1 MRRLL
6 SFCLLLVVS
15 TSLFPARAVAQ
26 PQPDTSRASPGGG
39 LVWGLRGG
47 LVTLRGPFQ
56 ETVGHRHGSFQGFV
70 AVRSPSGF
78 SVGIQLAG
86 TELQKRSETVGLN
99 SGLDVKLQ
107 TTTALTRL
115 GIFGQ
120 YGPRFGAVR
129 PYAEGLLGIHILNT
143 STTLPGDSNQPDNR
157 KTHSESVAPAV
168 GLALGVEVGLYALDI
183 GSIALQLEGRRTHGG
198 TVDYLYYS
206 KAEGEFVRRS
216 SGSSTSALSLGL
228 VFNY

>member
-1 MRRLL
+1 
-6 SFCLLLVVS
+6 
-15 TSLFPARAVAQ
+15 
-26 PQPDTSRASPGGG
+26 
-39 LVWGLRGG
+39 
-47 LVTLRGPFQ
+47 
-56 ETVGHRHGSFQGFV
+56 
-70 AVRSPSGF
+70 
-78 SVGIQLAG
+78 VGIQLAG
-86 TELQKRSETVGLN
+86 TELQQRSETVGLN
-99 SGLDVKLQ
+99 SGLNVKLQ

-120 YGPRFGAVR
+120 YGPRFGAIR
-129 PYAEGLLGIHILNT
+129 PYAEGLLGIHILDT

-183 GSIALQLEGRRTHGG
+183 GSVALQLEGRHTHGG
-198 TVDYLYYS
+198 TVDYLYYR